1 MRGKSSED
9 QLPWCH
15 VYSGGKSKYLKSET
29 HLRNA
34 QVNKACPLVKDCENL
49 SDCGHGKKN
58 WSWIVVAGCGLQ
70 YVVRARFGLFWV
82 VVNFSKSIRYKYLF
96 FAAMKIHTMVC
107 IVKKQNNF
115 IFSSLII

>member
-49 SDCGHGKKN
+49 SDCGHGKKIDRE
-58 WSWIVVAGCGLQ
+58 SLLLVVDCSTLLGLVLV
-70 YVVRARFGLFWV
+70 YFESLLIL
-82 VVNFSKSIRYKYLF
+82 VNP
-96 FAAMKIHTMVC
+96 
-107 IVKKQNNF
+107 
-115 IFSSLII
+115 